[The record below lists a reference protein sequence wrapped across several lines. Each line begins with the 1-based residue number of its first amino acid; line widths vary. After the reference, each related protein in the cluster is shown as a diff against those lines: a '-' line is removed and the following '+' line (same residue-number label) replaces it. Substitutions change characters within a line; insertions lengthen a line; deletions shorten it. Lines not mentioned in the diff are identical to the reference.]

1 MNKTS
6 FKALLKPESFHQ
18 PYYRLHSHYRI
29 EPPCITEVLTSPD
42 YQITPGFL
50 SGRFT
55 KRTGIAGLPGGLL
68 ACHRGPINE
77 TQCRHSPAPNPG
89 HWASW
94 HIIGRFPPT
103 SLLALDNSGLQCRRE
118 EARLRLPSSPSNTQ
132 RAQIRPPVWQIACLS
147 CVIQGETK
155 PSYLV
160 RTG

>member
-1 MNKTS
+1 M
-6 FKALLKPESFHQ
+6 
-18 PYYRLHSHYRI
+18 
-29 EPPCITEVLTSPD
+29 LTSPD

-68 ACHRGPINE
+68 AYHRGPINE

-103 SLLALDNSGLQCRRE
+103 FLLALDNSGLQCRRE
-118 EARLRLPSSPSNTQ
+118 EASLRLPSSPSNTQ

-147 CVIQGETK
+147 CVFQGETRK
-155 PSYLV
+155 TQLSSTYWLTLT
-160 RTG
+160 RAHLECWDCRGAEQHSAS